1 MKIAITKKYP
11 SHGKWRIPVLNN
23 IVCIKDDEIK
33 NPSNGG
39 TEALYDIY
47 NLFDDY
53 RILSVFS

>member
-1 MKIAITKKYP
+1 MI
-11 SHGKWRIPVLNN
+11 SRIFLGNEEVFFVLSL
-23 IVCIKDDEIK
+23 IYFFACVSRTIK